1 MMVSAECRNLVDEQI
16 AERDTGIV
24 SRWNG
29 ILNTLLEHNVAYERP
44 VIHVDE
50 LFTHPKNRGGLGLN
64 QHNVQKNITDIATVG
79 ADKSKLAHACAFEMS
94 TVPGRREKQLH
105 FNLNLIEQANG
116 KLAPATG
123 KERYLTISTG
133 HTAARCR
140 AINYGFNSKA
150 AKITDATGKL
160 RFDMATK
167 KDKVLKGML
176 VTGWAF
182 VIIPAI
188 VEEIGRRYLH
198 WGSKHLM

>member
-1 MMVSAECRNLVDEQI
+1 MSDMMVSAECRNRVDEQI

-94 TVPGRREKQLH
+94 TVPGRREK
-105 FNLNLIEQANG
+105 
-116 KLAPATG
+116 
-123 KERYLTISTG
+123 
-133 HTAARCR
+133 ARRRLCNH
-140 AINYGFNSKA
+140 AVPGSSDGCDVAEFIH
-150 AKITDATGKL
+150 L
-160 RFDMATK
+160 
-167 KDKVLKGML
+167 
-176 VTGWAF
+176 
-182 VIIPAI
+182 
-188 VEEIGRRYLH
+188 GRQ
-198 WGSKHLM
+198 